1 MPGNGVHS
9 SSSSASSSTGGLY
22 MSGNQM
28 TPRGSLS
35 DQVIVTSTCDYSP
48 LSSSQ
53 SFSQTGIIENQQQ
66 APTSVYYPSNQGSRS
81 TLIQSPTLAYSKSVI
96 SNSSYQQSTSSNQP
110 QTPQTPTSIPDIIL
124 TGTMNYW
131 CNTNLNQDKF
141 NRQIKSNVV

>member
-22 MSGNQM
+22 MSGNQI

-35 DQVIVTSTCDYSP
+35 DQVIVTSACDYSS
-48 LSSSQ
+48 LSSQ

-66 APTSVYYPSNQGSRS
+66 AATSVYYTSNQGSRS

-96 SNSSYQQSTSSNQP
+96 SNSSYQQSASSNQP